1 MKLFGSR
8 SAGAAMIVSA
18 LVALAGCASLGQQT
32 PEQQVQQ
39 RAEAYWKA
47 RQSAD
52 FKAAYA
58 LLTPAYRGL
67 WDEQAF
73 RQQFGA
79 GARILGVK
87 VDGVTCESE
96 KCVARVGLTAKP
108 AIPGLNLPSITTYM
122 DDTWLL
128 VDGQW
133 WRHETP

>member
-1 MKLFGSR
+1 MKLFGNR
-8 SAGAAMIVSA
+8 SARAALVVSA
-18 LVALAGCASLGQQT
+18 LTAIAGCASMGSKT
-32 PEQQVQQ
+32 PEQLVQQ

-47 RQSAD
+47 RQGAD
-52 FKAAYA
+52 VKAAYA

-67 WDEQAF
+67 RDEQAF

-79 GARILGVK
+79 GSPILASK
-87 VDGVTCESE
+87 VDKVTCEAE
-96 KCVARVGLTAKP
+96 KCTARVALTAKP
-108 AIPGLNLPSITTYM
+108 SIPGLNLPSITTYM